1 MKFNAKDGS
10 DGKNHSFLIQN
21 GSLWVQGFNNYWK
34 VGIGDWHEWGDSN
47 KIVDSV
53 VAGISA
59 GIDHSV

>member
-1 MKFNAKDGS
+1 MQKMGQM
-10 DGKNHSFLIQN
+10 GKIIPFLIQN

-47 KIVDSV
+47 KIVDSA

-59 GIDHSV
+59 GIDHYV

>member
-1 MKFNAKDGS
+1 MQKMGQM
-10 DGKNHSFLIQN
+10 GKIIPFLTQN